1 MTSLD
6 SVPRVRRG
14 VRCTYDKTRDSD
26 VVLFPEGVLLLNE
39 TAAAVVSRCDGS
51 ASVGDIALALA
62 DEFDGVQP
70 DDVIE
75 LVDRLVARRVVDVD

>member
-14 VRCTYDKTRDSD
+14 VRCTYDKTRNSD

-51 ASVGDIALALA
+51 SSVGDIALALA

>member
-1 MTSLD
+1 MTSID

-14 VRCTYDKTRDSD
+14 VRCTYDKTRNSD

-39 TAAAVVSRCDGS
+39 TAAAVVSRCDGAS
-51 ASVGDIALALA
+51 SVGDIALSLA
-62 DEFDGVQP
+62 DEFDGVQA

>member
-14 VRCTYDKTRDSD
+14 VRYTYDKTRNSD

-39 TAAAVVSRCDGS
+39 TAAAVVCRCDGA

-70 DDVIE
+70 DDVIA

>member
-14 VRCTYDKTRDSD
+14 VRRTYDKTRNSD

-51 ASVGDIALALA
+51 ASVGDIALSLA

-70 DDVIE
+70 DDVLE